1 MHNVFSQGIVLARHD
16 KVEAA
21 DDGQGKMFIKGHQG
35 EGDAADG
42 INTVLGNAPVHGGL
56 GNGEQGGFMG
66 FRRDAEI
73 LRRLHEVVNGFA
85 DAPEQNADADAG
97 TQRDG
102 KPAEKA
108 EVGFCVPSA
117 YAYAP
122 NRRTDDAEGEQHDKE
137 AEKHRSPPK
146 ILDNLVL
153 QQVHE
158 ADKGLRKRDGAHDKR
173 KNG

>member
-1 MHNVFSQGIVLARHD
+1 MPQN
-16 KVEAA
+16 
-21 DDGQGKMFIKGHQG
+21 KM
-35 EGDAADG
+35 
-42 INTVLGNAPVHGGL
+42 P
-56 GNGEQGGFMG
+56 MPM
-66 FRRDAEI
+66 
-73 LRRLHEVVNGFA
+73 
-85 DAPEQNADADAG
+85 PEHSEMAN
-97 TQRDG
+97 QR
-102 KPAEKA
+102 KKA

>member
-1 MHNVFSQGIVLARHD
+1 MP
-16 KVEAA
+16 
-21 DDGQGKMFIKGHQG
+21 M
-35 EGDAADG
+35 
-42 INTVLGNAPVHGGL
+42 P
-56 GNGEQGGFMG
+56 M
-66 FRRDAEI
+66 
-73 LRRLHEVVNGFA
+73 
-85 DAPEQNADADAG
+85 PEHSEMA
-97 TQRDG
+97 
-102 KPAEKA
+102 KA

>member
-1 MHNVFSQGIVLARHD
+1 MMD
-16 KVEAA
+16 KGRCSLKAIRA
-21 DDGQGKMFIKGHQG
+21 KGY
-35 EGDAADG
+35 AADG
-42 INTVLGNAPVHGGL
+42 INTVLGNAPMHGGL
-56 GNGEQGGFMG
+56 GNGEQGGFVG

-85 DAPEQNADADAG
+85 YAPEQNADADAG

-108 EVGFCVPSA
+108 EVGFCVPSRL
-117 YAYAP
+117 AYAP
-122 NRRTDDAEGEQHDKE
+122 NRRQTMPNVKQHDKE